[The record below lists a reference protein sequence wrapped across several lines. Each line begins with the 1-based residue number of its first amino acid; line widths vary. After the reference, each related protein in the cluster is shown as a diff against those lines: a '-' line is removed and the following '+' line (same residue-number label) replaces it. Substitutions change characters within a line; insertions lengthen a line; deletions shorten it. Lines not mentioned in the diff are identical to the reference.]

1 MCLHWTLLPLKSQ
14 IWDYI
19 RRWSFSGLTFS
30 VVYSTS
36 NVTGVAEAAV
46 AQRLPQRVRAKE
58 RGKKGKYTDGVIR
71 PHIAGEKNRRKW
83 NRTCHISVC
92 KPVNLMTRTAGKSLQ
107 GIPKWHQYSSVIALL
122 TFPLPSSTQLTR
134 PREEANQ
141 SVSADGAKAAINKVS
156 LLFTFCPEKH
166 PGDRRAFS
174 TLEG

>member
-19 RRWSFSGLTFS
+19 KRWSFSGFTFS

-46 AQRLPQRVRAKE
+46 AQRLPLRVRAKE
-58 RGKKGKYTDGVIR
+58 RKERKIHRWSDKATHGRGKN
-71 PHIAGEKNRRKW
+71 HRKW

-122 TFPLPSSTQLTR
+122 TFPLPSSTRLTR
-134 PREEANQ
+134 LREEANQ

-156 LLFTFCPEKH
+156 SLFTFRPEKH
-166 PGDRRAFS
+166 PGDRRA
-174 TLEG
+174 TLGG